1 MSRGR
6 QSILQCND
14 CVEPADA
21 FGLVANDTRLGILE
35 ALWQTEETPARFT
48 DLRKTVGMRDSA
60 QFNYHL
66 DKLTD
71 QFVRKV
77 DDGYELRH
85 AGEKVVRA
93 VLAGS
98 FTEHPEIEPIPVG
111 DPCVQCGTELVAAY
125 DDEQLAISC
134 PDCGYGHG
142 EYAFPPGGLSERT
155 DAEVL
160 AAFDQRVR
168 HLHCLAKDGVC
179 PECSGRME
187 TTVEHADD
195 CCCVDSTLTA
205 THRCVQCDH
214 ERCSAVGLALLDDSE
229 VVGFHREHEV
239 SLSERPYWTLP
250 WCVSDESV
258 AVVSEEPQRF
268 EVGLA
273 CDDEVLRVTLDG
285 DLTVLDTERS
295 PA

>member
-1 MSRGR
+1 MSERL
-6 QSILQCND
+6 QSIQECGD

-21 FGLVANDTRLGILE
+21 FGLVANETRLSILE
-35 ALWQTEETPARFT
+35 ALWTANSSPVRFT
-48 DLRKTVGMRDSA
+48 DLRQAVEMRDSA

-77 DDGYELRH
+77 DAGYELRH

-93 VLAGS
+93 VFAGS
-98 FTEHPEIEPIPVG
+98 FTEHPTIDPIDVG
-111 DPCVQCGTELVAAY
+111 DACVECGAELRAVY
-125 DDEQLAISC
+125 DDEQLAIQC

-142 EYAFPPGGLSERT
+142 EYAFPPGGLT
-155 DAEVL
+155 DRDDDEIL

-187 TTVEHADD
+187 TTVEHAEA
-195 CCCVDSTLTA
+195 CCVGSSLTA
-205 THRCVQCDH
+205 THRCSQCNH
-214 ERCSAVGLALLDDSE
+214 QLCSAIGLALLDDSE
-229 VVGFHREHEV
+229 VVGFHREHGV
-239 SLSERPYWTLP
+239 SLSERPYWTLS
-250 WCVSDESV
+250 WCVTDETIEL
-258 AVVSEEPQRF
+258 ASEEPQRF
-268 EVGLA
+268 EVTID
-273 CDDEVLRVTLDG
+273 CKDEALTVTLDG
-285 DLTVLDTERS
+285 DLTVLDTERA

>member
-1 MSRGR
+1 MSERL
-6 QSILQCND
+6 QSIQECGD

-21 FGLVANDTRLGILE
+21 FGLVANETRLSILE
-35 ALWQTEETPARFT
+35 ALWNAEESRVRFT
-48 DLRKTVGMRDSA
+48 DLRQAVEMRDSA

-71 QFVRKV
+71 QFVQKV

-98 FTEHPEIEPIPVG
+98 FTEHPTLDPIDVG
-111 DPCVQCGTELVAAY
+111 DPCVECGAELQAIY
-125 DDEQLAISC
+125 DDEQLSIQC

-142 EYAFPPGGLSERT
+142 EYAFPPGGLTDRT
-155 DAEVL
+155 DNEIL

-187 TTVEHADD
+187 TTVERANE
-195 CCCVDSTLTA
+195 CCVGSTLTA
-205 THRCVQCDH
+205 THRCSRCNHQL
-214 ERCSAVGLALLDDSE
+214 CSAVGLALLDDSA
-229 VVGFHREHEV
+229 VVGFHREHGV
-239 SLSERPYWTLP
+239 SLSDQPYWTLS
-250 WCVSDESV
+250 WCVSDDSIEL
-258 AVVSEEPQRF
+258 VSEEPQRF
-268 EVGLA
+268 DVVIEQDGEALT
-273 CDDEVLRVTLDG
+273 VTLDD
-285 DLTVLDTERS
+285 DLTVLETERA
-295 PA
+295 PV

>member
-6 QSILQCND
+6 QSIQECSD

-21 FGLVANDTRLGILE
+21 FGLVANETRLSILE
-35 ALWQTEETPARFT
+35 ALWNTEESPARFT
-48 DLRKTVGMRDSA
+48 DLRQAVGMRDSA

-98 FTEHPEIEPIPVG
+98 FTEHPSPEPIDVG
-111 DPCVQCGTELVAAY
+111 DPCVKCGTGLQAGY
-125 DDEQLAISC
+125 DDEQLAIEC

-142 EYAFPPGGLSERT
+142 EYAFPPGGLTERT
-155 DAEVL
+155 DEEVL

-179 PECSGRME
+179 PECSGQME
-187 TTVEHADD
+187 TTVEYIEE
-195 CCCVDSTLTA
+195 CCVDSALTA
-205 THRCVQCDH
+205 THRCRQCDH
-214 ERCSAVGLALLDDSE
+214 ELCSAVGLALLDDSE
-229 VVGFHREHEV
+229 VVGFHREHDV

-258 AVVSEEPQRF
+258 ELVSERPQRF
-268 EVGLA
+268 EVAIDCEGETLT
-273 CDDEVLRVTLDG
+273 VTLDSG
-285 DLTVLDTERS
+285 LTVIGTERS
-295 PA
+295 P

>member
-1 MSRGR
+1 MSQGH
-6 QSILQCND
+6 QSIQKCSD

-21 FGLVANDTRLGILE
+21 FGLVANETRLSILE
-35 ALWQTEETPARFT
+35 ALWNATESPVRFT
-48 DLRKTVGMRDSA
+48 DLRRKVGMRDSA

-85 AGEKVVRA
+85 AGQKVVRA

-98 FTEHPEIEPIPVG
+98 FTEHPTLGPIDVG
-111 DPCVQCGTELVAAY
+111 DPCVQCGAGLQADYA
-125 DDEQLAISC
+125 DEQLAIEC

-142 EYAFPPGGLSERT
+142 EYAFPPGGLTERSH
-155 DAEVL
+155 EELL

-187 TTVEHADD
+187 TTVERTED
-195 CCCVDSTLTA
+195 CCVDSALTA
-205 THRCVQCDH
+205 THRCQQCDH
-214 ERCSAVGLALLDDSE
+214 ELCSAVGLALLDDSE
-229 VVGFHREHEV
+229 VVGFHREHGV

-250 WCVSDESV
+250 WCVSDEPV
-258 AVVSEEPQRF
+258 ERVSEQPQRF
-268 EVGLA
+268 EVAIDCEG
-273 CDDEVLRVTLDG
+273 ETLRVRLDG
-285 DLTVLDTERS
+285 DLSVLETERS
-295 PA
+295 PV